1 MKRNP
6 FVFVAVIAMTGT
18 AFLLSGCVA
27 TGASGTQYRI
37 GLDGIHEIPKEEAA
51 ASDAANEHRAKAPV
65 SMLGFAVT
73 TSLDVDT
80 AYVRIRRHFGFQ
92 TFEEYTRGLLVP
104 GFANHDRGYHH
115 RITPGVQYSLRQPGV
130 ENVAGYP
137 DPLQIE
143 IDREGQ
149 GARLYVQFYAH
160 NAPGGPQAFERHLR
174 SELTRA
180 LQ

>member
-1 MKRNP
+1 MRRNP
-6 FVFVAVIAMTGT
+6 IVTAIGVTGMVA
-18 AFLLSGCVA
+18 LLSGCVA
-27 TGASGTQYRI
+27 TGASGKQYRI
-37 GLDGIHEIPKEEAA
+37 GLDGIREVPKEEAA

-92 TFEEYTRGLLVP
+92 TFEERTRGLLVP
-104 GFANHDRGYHH
+104 SLTTHDRGYHH

-130 ENVAGYP
+130 ENVAGYQ
-137 DPLQIE
+137 DPLQID

-149 GARLYVQFYAH
+149 GTRLYVQFYAH